1 MIQIKTNERYL
12 KDLLVRMAHHS
23 TAIEGNTLTQEEVIS
38 ILIYNY
44 IPEEMNKREYYE
56 VKNFKKAFE
65 YIDESLQNNKNISI
79 EFIKKLHSIIMDNI
93 LDNAGEFKKT
103 ENIIVGANFVPT
115 KPYLVQIELKEM
127 LDNLEFR
134 LINSKCIEEKIE
146 AIISEHIKF
155 EKIHPFSDGNGRIG
169 RLLMMYS
176 CLREEIAPF
185 VITKEEKNKYI
196 NLLAQEDISQ
206 FKKWI
211 LELVKF
217 ELLNNLAKI
226 HTTELGIVRIK
237 RNLSLDIDD
246 VVEWCKNKISSK
258 NTSITRKGKNWYITV
273 EGCIITVNA
282 HSFTIITA
290 HKEKNN
296 KEI

>member
-127 LDNLEFR
+127 HDNLEFR

-176 CLREEIAPF
+176 CLREEIVPF

>member
-176 CLREEIAPF
+176 CLREEIVPF

-258 NTSITRKGKNWYITV
+258 NANITRKGKNWYITV

-290 HKEKNN
+290 HKEK
-296 KEI
+296 KQ

>member
-23 TAIEGNTLTQEEVIS
+23 TAIEGNTLTQEEVITIS
-38 ILIYNY
+38 TYKY
-44 IPEEMNKREYYE
+44 IPQYMNKREYYE
-56 VKNFKKAFE
+56 DKNFKKAFE

-176 CLREEIAPF
+176 CLREEIVPF

>member
-155 EKIHPFSDGNGRIG
+155 EKIHPCSDGNGRRG
-169 RLLMMYS
+169 RLLMMYA
-176 CLREEIAPF
+176 CLREEIVPF
-185 VITKEEKNKYI
+185 VIKKKKKNKYI

>member
-79 EFIKKLHSIIMDNI
+79 EFIKKLQSIIMDNI

-176 CLREEIAPF
+176 CLREEIVPF

>member
-23 TAIEGNTLTQEEVIS
+23 TAIEGNILTQEEVIS

-176 CLREEIAPF
+176 CLREEIVPF

-290 HKEKNN
+290 HKEK
-296 KEI
+296 KQ

>member
-1 MIQIKTNERYL
+1 MIQIKTNERDL

-176 CLREEIAPF
+176 CLREEIVPF